1 LLVAWSRGQF
11 DTRRNRILLVAAS
24 FGISAFVGGLAL
36 WWLWPSPAPPGI
48 ASEFSFYD
56 QWGRPVSGRV
66 GRLKLVLDP
75 ATIYANWPGQRED
88 TFTVDDDGF
97 RATPRRPGRP
107 QIVLLGGSAAF
118 GWLLPSDQATFAWR
132 LAERMT
138 TYDVI
143 NAAVIGF
150 QSAQELSLVVHRLD
164 NPHVTAYVAFDAWN
178 DLFDP
183 VVDSTLMR
191 PLPVLGF
198 NNTFL
203 VIQDQLW
210 DFYRSQEG
218 AVAERRRLVSPRL
231 PQMPMDAYAG
241 LVTETYLRNVERM
254 HAFARARGAH
264 FLLVLQP
271 EVGSKP
277 LPSAEERDT
286 LARWERLKGYVRS
299 GFPERYATMRKA
311 ATEFCAGR
319 GIPSLDVS
327 SAQEFRAED
336 ATLFI
341 DAVHLNE
348 RGNRLVSDL
357 IERRLRERR

>member
-1 LLVAWSRGQF
+1 MTSLPGQRF
-11 DTRRNRILLVAAS
+11 DTRRNRILLMVASVA
-24 FGISAFVGGLAL
+24 ISALLGGFIL
-36 WWLWPSPAPPGI
+36 WRLWPSPPPPGV

-56 QWGRPVSGRV
+56 QWGRPISGKT

-75 ATIYANWPGQRED
+75 ATIYANWPSQRED
-88 TFTVDDDGF
+88 SFTVDDDGF

-107 QIVLLGGSAAF
+107 RIILLGGSAAF
-118 GWLLPSDQATFAWR
+118 GWFLPSDRATFAWR
-132 LAERMT
+132 LAESMT
-138 TYDVI
+138 EYDVI
-143 NAAVIGF
+143 NAGVIGF
-150 QSAQELSLVVHRLD
+150 QSGQELSLVVHRLD
-164 NPHVTAYVAFDAWN
+164 NPRVWAYVAFDAWN

-183 VVDSTLMR
+183 VVESTSMR

-203 VIQDQLW
+203 LIQNQLW
-210 DFYRSQEG
+210 DFYRSHGE
-218 AVAERRRLVSPRL
+218 AVAERRRLAAPRL

-254 HAFARARGAH
+254 HAFARARGAR

-277 LPSAEERDT
+277 VPSPEERDT
-286 LARWERLKGYVRS
+286 LARWDTAKGYVKS

-311 ATEFCAGR
+311 AGEFCAGR
-319 GIPSLDVS
+319 GIAFLDVS
-327 SAQEFRAED
+327 NAPEFRAES

-348 RGNRLVSDL
+348 RGNRLVADI
-357 IERRLRERR
+357 IERRLRELR